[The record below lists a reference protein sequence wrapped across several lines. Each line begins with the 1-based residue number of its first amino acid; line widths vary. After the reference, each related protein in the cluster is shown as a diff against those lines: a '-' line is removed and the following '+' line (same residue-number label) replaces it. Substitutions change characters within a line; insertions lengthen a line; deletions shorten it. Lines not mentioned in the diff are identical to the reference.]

1 MSSFSTIIVSCITS
15 ALLLSWLA
23 FKPCLNYARN
33 HNIVDH
39 PNKRNVVG
47 QAGYNLVKQ
56 HYTWDAKL
64 HDYDK

>member
-1 MSSFSTIIVSCITS
+1 MINTTSIFILLGS

-23 FKPCLNYARN
+23 FKPCLNYARK

-56 HYTWDAKL
+56 HYTWEAKL